1 MSNIFA
7 ASEIVELAIEIEKNG
22 RDFYYV
28 LIRQSKSPKAQEVF
42 QHLAIEEG
50 KHILAFKDILDTVQK
65 FSHVS
70 YPAEY
75 LAYINSLAEGHIFTQ
90 KNTGERIALKVKSE
104 LQGVEL
110 GVSFEKDSIAFYE
123 GMKKAVPTNEH
134 KIIDQIIAQ
143 EQVHLKELSDLK
155 KDLR

>member
-1 MSNIFA
+1 MSNIFS

-22 RDFYYV
+22 QDFYYA
-28 LIRQSKSPKAQEVF
+28 LIKKSKFPKAQEVF

-50 KHILAFKDILDTVQK
+50 KHILAFKGILDTVQK
-65 FSHVS
+65 FRHVS
-70 YPAEY
+70 YPVEY

-90 KNTGERIALKVKSE
+90 KNMGEGIALKVKSE

-110 GVSFEKDSIAFYE
+110 GISFEKDSVAFYE
-123 GMKKAVPTNEH
+123 GMKKAVPANEN

-143 EQVHLKELSDLK
+143 EQVHFKQLSDLK
-155 KDLR
+155 KDLW